1 MAGSCLISNSSHVWD
16 VPLASVSPSGCKISF
31 RGGPTV
37 VIYEKKPITATI
49 QYVQQHGCPS
59 GEPPPAKRCYR
70 PIHYISILIYPQTID
85 RASTPQEPLKRL
97 CDDASFS
104 TEILSLSSKD
114 VTADLTAR
122 AEQGN
127 LLFENKA

>member
-1 MAGSCLISNSSHVWD
+1 M
-16 VPLASVSPSGCKISF
+16 
-31 RGGPTV
+31 
-37 VIYEKKPITATI
+37 
-49 QYVQQHGCPS
+49 
-59 GEPPPAKRCYR
+59 
-70 PIHYISILIYPQTID
+70 
-85 RASTPQEPLKRL
+85 KRL